1 MPSKSANEQELIAL
15 MRPRNTNTFET
26 TYKHF
31 SSLRTSGDIK
41 HYAISACHSSRSS
54 RRLIC
59 KSHDEILSIV
69 PPTEQLDFHCEV
81 NPRIKLREK
90 QLLNGMVW
98 LAMYDE
104 DILCEVFKMK
114 IAYCKENI
122 VPY

>member
-1 MPSKSANEQELIAL
+1 M
-15 MRPRNTNTFET
+15 T
-26 TYKHF
+26 
-31 SSLRTSGDIK
+31 
-41 HYAISACHSSRSS
+41 
-54 RRLIC
+54 
-59 KSHDEILSIV
+59 
-69 PPTEQLDFHCEV
+69 PTEQLDFHCEV

-122 VPY
+122 VPYQFCSYKIADMEVCLGSKRAVYIRKSEG